1 MVYMLQCRKM
11 VTLKRNKYMNNE
23 EQPISMINI
32 TYGFLAGV
40 AVSIILVTAFSSKEK
55 ESRTIL
61 RMTLEDGKRIHLPLS
76 RADESL
82 IDRNG
87 GEIKIKSLEF
97 RKKE

>member
-1 MVYMLQCRKM
+1 MVCMLQCQK
-11 VTLKRNKYMNNE
+11 TETKRNKYMSE
-23 EQPISMINI
+23 KQL
-32 TYGFLAGV
+32 YGFYGFIAGLALATIV
-40 AVSIILVTAFSSKEK
+40 ILASSEKEK

-61 RMTLEDGKRIHLPLS
+61 RMTLEDGRRIHLPLS
-76 RADESL
+76 LADESF

>member
-1 MVYMLQCRKM
+1 MA
-11 VTLKRNKYMNNE
+11 TLKRNKYMSE
-23 EQPISMINI
+23 KQL
-32 TYGFLAGV
+32 YGFYGFIAGLALATLV
-40 AVSIILVTAFSSKEK
+40 ILGLGEKEK
-55 ESRTIL
+55 ESRTTL

-87 GEIKIKSLEF
+87 GEIKIKALEF